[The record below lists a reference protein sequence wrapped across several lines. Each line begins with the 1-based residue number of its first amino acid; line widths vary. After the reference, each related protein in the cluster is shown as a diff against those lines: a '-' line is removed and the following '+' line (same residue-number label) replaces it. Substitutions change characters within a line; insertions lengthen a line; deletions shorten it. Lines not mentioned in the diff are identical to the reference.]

1 MFKAEADTLLLVAD
15 HLIKILEML
24 RWGDG
29 KLTVKK
35 IKSIVIFFQSLSCM
49 AVPVQRVDQMVAQF
63 LVKGLN
69 TDRSLA
75 ECGDP
80 GKILSG

>member
-1 MFKAEADTLLLVAD
+1 
-15 HLIKILEML
+15 
-24 RWGDG
+24 
-29 KLTVKK
+29 
-35 IKSIVIFFQSLSCM
+35 M